1 MDFFHSLPVPEFW
14 EWDFFIPFPFPKF
27 GNGFFY
33 SLPVPEF
40 REWAFSIPFPFPNFG
55 NGLFQFPS
63 RSRTLKSHSRSPLNL
78 SLQFHVRGPLCR
90 PQTKS
95 HCFDKVLHPFISKPT
110 GVMLTKFNESFRFC
124 DQQLTETKVG
134 EDPDEKK
141 MPHYELV
148 VN

>member
-1 MDFFHSLPVPEFW
+1 M
-14 EWDFFIPFPFPKF
+14 K
-27 GNGFFY
+27 
-33 SLPVPEF
+33 
-40 REWAFSIPFPFPNFG
+40 A
-55 NGLFQFPS
+55 
-63 RSRTLKSHSRSPLNL
+63 TLAATCRQIDLIWKLNL

-95 HCFDKVLHPFISKPT
+95 HRFDKVLHPFISKPT
-110 GVMLTKFNESFRFC
+110 GVMLTKLNESFRFC